1 MVCSPAGH
9 MAPQA
14 QRVLTV
20 PAAVDLMDHRA
31 DLMGLTVVPEDHT
44 AVLAVWLP
52 VALIVSLTKLNASQ
66 HHTVQVEVHSGLTDP
81 AVALM
86 VQSDHMDQAVVQL
99 VLTVVPAALT
109 DQTDLPVVHRAV
121 SRHVC

>member
-66 HHTVQVEVHSGLTDP
+66 LHTVYQSRQFDVRRHKEFLYTDDRIRFERP
-81 AVALM
+81 NNVF
-86 VQSDHMDQAVVQL
+86 
-99 VLTVVPAALT
+99 
-109 DQTDLPVVHRAV
+109 R
-121 SRHVC
+121 